1 MASVPSAGRVQ
12 QHISAIASGFLG
24 DWLEHRGNALAVP
37 MTVFADGEPLDLLN
51 PRPAAPGS
59 VLCLS
64 IHGLMELESVWDFP
78 GQPGEHYGSRLAE
91 RLGNRSEEHTSELQ
105 SRPHLVCRLLL
116 EKK

>member
-1 MASVPSAGRVQ
+1 MVSVPSAGRVQ

-64 IHGLMELESVWDFP
+64 IHGLMEPVS
-78 GQPGEHYGSRLAE
+78 Y
-91 RLGNRSEEHTSELQ
+91 T
-105 SRPHLVCRLLL
+105 HLTLPT
-116 EKK
+116 KA